1 MVNTQIRDVEC
12 FVSCVIYLVA
22 DCIHYLQQRSN
33 TAYSLVKIRI
43 HIEELILYSMQACNL
58 VEEDA
63 AS

>member
-1 MVNTQIRDVEC
+1 MVNTQIRDMEC
-12 FVSCVIYLVA
+12 FVSCVIYLVV

-33 TAYSLVKIRI
+33 TLVKIRI
-43 HIEELILYSMQACNL
+43 HIEELILYSMQACDL